1 VHRIRVHAVVVAATL
16 LLSSAASCSKP
27 GGTGGGTQPSS
38 AEVRW
43 PDAGGPELVVSGR
56 TVALP
61 TSDLAPNARPQ
72 VMQDDAGKRLA
83 FATTAGDARV
93 VYQVGDQWFVGPKTK
108 MPIDMRSAPDLD
120 HAYGPMFE
128 VAGSERRAALLAEVK
143 RASGEAGVVKLL
155 ASAAYVDAREWDDA
169 YAGLPA
175 PRQAEVKQYLDALL
189 SKGAPTAGL
198 RRAVVLVPLRDP
210 ARAPALGA
218 RVRELVDPVRE
229 PRASAAM
236 IRALAAMDAEAAAKL
251 GCEVL
256 AKNPLDT
263 ANAKGTPEAIDAPGR
278 EALVDAAAFAVARG
292 AVVIGPAA
300 TCKEAEALL
309 GDDLC
314 YPWFRC
320 GPGGPLTGRETTK
333 QDEPLCTRAIAR
345 RRRRDHGGPAPAVL
359 RLRDPRRRRP
369 RPGKARRGAR
379 AAALRDRAAEGP
391 VVRERR
397 AHARHAV
404 SLRRGDDARSSVPAR
419 GRAHPRRP
427 VQVRRRRQ
435 AEEDLGG
442 RRVTAALS
450 ARRGRPRG
458 RRRARRRSRASSR
471 RASSS
476 PPAAPRRRRA
486 IASSSPRARRASSAS
501 RP

>member
-333 QDEPLCTRAIAR
+333 QDEPLCTRSEIVKALEKELERSPADVVAITGGPRPQFYAFAILVAGDRVPEKLVAAHAR
-345 RRRRDHGGPAPAVL
+345 RRY
-359 RLRDPRRRRP
+359 
-369 RPGKARRGAR
+369 
-379 AAALRDRAAEGP
+379 
-391 VVRERR
+391 
-397 AHARHAV
+397 
-404 SLRRGDDARSSVPAR
+404 
-419 GRAHPRRP
+419 
-427 VQVRRRRQ
+427 
-435 AEEDLGG
+435 
-442 RRVTAALS
+442 
-450 ARRGRPRG
+450 
-458 RRRARRRSRASSR
+458 
-471 RASSS
+471 
-476 PPAAPRRRRA
+476 A
-486 IASSSPRARRASSAS
+486 IAQPKDPSCENGALTPGTPCRCDEATMRDQACRHEAGPIHVGLCKFVVDDKQKKISEVVASL
-501 RP
+501 PP